1 MPGGVEREPDGAE
14 AGDFGAAA
22 FEGVGA
28 DVFESDDFESDAFE
42 SDDFA
47 SDDLESDDLESDD
60 FEPDVSPDPPSPP
73 LVAEASPDPDF
84 FPFASA
90 RESFR

>member
-28 DVFESDDFESDAFE
+28 FAFESNVFESDDFESE
-42 SDDFA
+42 EV
-47 SDDLESDDLESDD
+47 ESDDLESDD

>member
-14 AGDFGAAA
+14 VGDFGAAA

-28 DVFESDDFESDAFE
+28 DVFESDDFESVDFE
-42 SDDFA
+42 SEEV
-47 SDDLESDDLESDD
+47 ESDDLESDD